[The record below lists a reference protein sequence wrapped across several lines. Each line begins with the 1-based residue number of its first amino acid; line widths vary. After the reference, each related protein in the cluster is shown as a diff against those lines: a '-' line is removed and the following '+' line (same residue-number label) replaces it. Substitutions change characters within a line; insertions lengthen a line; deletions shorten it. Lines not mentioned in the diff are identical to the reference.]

1 MESEISKINN
11 NTSNNRN
18 NQKNNE
24 LAQKEKLKTL
34 ANGYREIN
42 IKKEHKV
49 DKDLQNIYLF
59 SFDNFSTFY
68 QNNLRFIIN
77 REQEDDKENFSKVKS
92 NNRLYKNY
100 KRNNFFLSKNILT
113 TYITFKNNNLKKLL
127 KAFELIKCEYKE
139 EEKDLELNSSLIINN
154 NISSNIEIK
163 QNLKEEIISVDS
175 QDNKDDLNDIQ
186 EEDKNDDS
194 LKKQFFGTYD
204 EINFSE
210 VIEYYFITEKFF
222 SSYTLIKFSLLNIL
236 AVTRLIESKII
247 NNLNVIQI
255 ICDFCDITQLE
266 VKKYMNIFLNIFKEI
281 YQKQDKNLKKKF
293 EIEECIKKIFIYIK
307 NKKMILTE
315 ENEKF
320 LNYFK
325 KIMKNLEEKSSI
337 TESENFINFVNEK
350 GKMFPIIKKL
360 FSSNIKDF
368 EISLKNIES
377 INLGKYKSDFF
388 NFDYEEINDLFKES
402 KKENSINDKHNFI
415 PKTPILLYDSTSK
428 ILKKYLTN
436 ISNENI
442 PFNKL
447 YNDILSL
454 LFYFKIPII
463 EEKWLEGI
471 EEQIKY
477 KNNKNKKDEKNKKEE
492 KNKKDEKKKK
502 DEKNKKDGKKK
513 KEEKKKKYEKN
524 IKDKNSIN
532 SESKNNEESD
542 YTIINKINSDWN
554 NSELFEV
561 EKMKNKPD
569 LESMLKKIIAILY
582 DLVNIIKKNNNV
594 LNNINT

>member
-1 MESEISKINN
+1 
-11 NTSNNRN
+11 
-18 NQKNNE
+18 
-24 LAQKEKLKTL
+24 
-34 ANGYREIN
+34 
-42 IKKEHKV
+42 
-49 DKDLQNIYLF
+49 
-59 SFDNFSTFY
+59 
-68 QNNLRFIIN
+68 
-77 REQEDDKENFSKVKS
+77 
-92 NNRLYKNY
+92 
-100 KRNNFFLSKNILT
+100 
-113 TYITFKNNNLKKLL
+113 
-127 KAFELIKCEYKE
+127 
-139 EEKDLELNSSLIINN
+139 
-154 NISSNIEIK
+154 
-163 QNLKEEIISVDS
+163 
-175 QDNKDDLNDIQ
+175 
-186 EEDKNDDS
+186 
-194 LKKQFFGTYD
+194 
-204 EINFSE
+204 
-210 VIEYYFITEKFF
+210 
-222 SSYTLIKFSLLNIL
+222 
-236 AVTRLIESKII
+236 
-247 NNLNVIQI
+247 
-255 ICDFCDITQLE
+255 
-266 VKKYMNIFLNIFKEI
+266 
-281 YQKQDKNLKKKF
+281 
-293 EIEECIKKIFIYIK
+293 
-307 NKKMILTE
+307 
-315 ENEKF
+315 
-320 LNYFK
+320 
-325 KIMKNLEEKSSI
+325 
-337 TESENFINFVNEK
+337 
-350 GKMFPIIKKL
+350 L

-492 KNKKDEKKKK
+492 KSKKDEKKKK

-513 KEEKKKKYEKN
+513 KEEKKKKYVKN
-524 IKDKNSIN
+524 IKDKNRIN